1 MIWPVT
7 SPPSTAKTFATLQD
21 SPGPS
26 GDKSWKQVVRIMV
39 TCHLQEIDPINGGE
53 KEGKE
58 KNRHPSLFFSLSI
71 FIPLFFVI
79 PPSFLSL
86 PSQFILD

>member
-1 MIWPVT
+1 
-7 SPPSTAKTFATLQD
+7 
-21 SPGPS
+21 
-26 GDKSWKQVVRIMV
+26 MV

-86 PSQFILD
+86 PSQFILDQENVALFSFSAGFRIVSKESRSVSEK

>member
-1 MIWPVT
+1 M
-7 SPPSTAKTFATLQD
+7 
-21 SPGPS
+21 
-26 GDKSWKQVVRIMV
+26 